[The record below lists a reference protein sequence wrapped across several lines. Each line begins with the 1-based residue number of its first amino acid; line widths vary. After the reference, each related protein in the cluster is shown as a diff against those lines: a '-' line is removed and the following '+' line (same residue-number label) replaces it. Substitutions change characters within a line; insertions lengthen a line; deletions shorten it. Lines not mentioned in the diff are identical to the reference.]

1 MPGPSAAAYVLP
13 PLGDIIGLWLAA
25 LLTLAIFSFL
35 YSDNPLYKLAEHI
48 FVGISAAYGVIIIYY
63 ESVLGDMVYP
73 LFKPWKLDLAG
84 PSYWTLVPVLLGLLI
99 LTRFVRKYDWLS
111 RWPIAFMMGLYSGMA
126 VPLIVQTAILPQ
138 LGASLQPLWAVKEH
152 QTLATTAWV
161 SFSNLLLAGG
171 LLCVLSYFY
180 FSLEHKGLL
189 KVTSRTGV
197 WFLMVAFGA
206 GFGNT
211 VMARISLL
219 IGRIEFLRYDW
230 WPTLVP
236 LFRAAVH
243 ALTGHG

>member
-1 MPGPSAAAYVLP
+1 
-13 PLGDIIGLWLAA
+13 LWLAA

-35 YSDNPLYKLAEHI
+35 YGDNPFYKLAEHI
-48 FVGISAAYGVIIIYY
+48 FVGVSAAYGVVMIYY
-63 ESVLGDMVYP
+63 ESVLGDMIDP
-73 LFKPWKLDLAG
+73 LFRPEKAG
-84 PSYWTLVPVLLGLLI
+84 LHAPKYWTIVPVLLGLLM
-99 LTRFVRKYDWLS
+99 LTRFIRKYDWLS
-111 RWPIAFMMGLYSGMA
+111 RWPIAFILGMSA
-126 VPLIVQTAILPQ
+126 GASVPPTILAMILQQ
-138 LGASLQPLWAVKEH
+138 LAASLQPLWAVKAG
-152 QTLATTAWV
+152 QPLAITAWV

-219 IGRIEFLRYDW
+219 IGRIEFLRYEW
-230 WPTLVP
+230 WPTVIP
-236 LFRAAVH
+236 LFKAAVH
-243 ALTGHG
+243 VFTGHG